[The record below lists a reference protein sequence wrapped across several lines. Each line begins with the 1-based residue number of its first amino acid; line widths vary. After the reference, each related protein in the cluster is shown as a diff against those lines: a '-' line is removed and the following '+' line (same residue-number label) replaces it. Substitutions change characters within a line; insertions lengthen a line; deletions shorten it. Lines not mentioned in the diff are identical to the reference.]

1 MVMLKEPCSEARRLL
16 TRGSE
21 RIAVLLYRCYIVH
34 ESVVFELRAV
44 LRYSSV
50 SDARAKSNP

>member
-1 MVMLKEPCSEARRLL
+1 MGILKKPCSEARRLL

-34 ESVVFELRAV
+34 ESVVFELRV
-44 LRYSSV
+44 ILQYRSV
-50 SDARAKSNP
+50 RDARA

>member
-1 MVMLKEPCSEARRLL
+1 MGILKKPCSEARRLL

>member
-34 ESVVFELRAV
+34 ESVVFELRVV
-44 LRYSSV
+44 LQCRSV
-50 SDARAKSNP
+50 SDARA